1 MDDIIDI
8 YLINKF
14 VLSVIYNPRL
24 IERLIIVE
32 ESSEESLFFRKE
44 ALDYVEEII
53 KEKNSEYILNATKLS
68 YLKEYL
74 FTYITK
80 YKKNPNSVDI
90 LDRCRSMLGT
100 YKRSER
106 QINKFYKK
114 EWEKRRVEKRDSLTL
129 AEINI
134 IDKSISSDYSYL
146 KMLLDKNVNIKNLCK
161 RNYAL
166 MSICAF
172 ISECPILIYNDVF
185 IENVSS
191 VISLV
196 SDNCKMFSEN
206 KNLINK
212 IKLQIKNNLEEHD
225 KINKIL
231 KEQYIKSLIVL
242 PVDDLVAFL
251 SNDSLSF
258 DEDIFNVFSSVTQ
271 TYLDNESLNQDKI
284 NNINYILTKFTKIN
298 VDKINHIKHRL
309 NNYKINND
317 KINEFYFNEL
327 ELHSSKH
334 IFKNFINVYDIQ
346 NNVDNLIYSDI
357 YISNL
362 ILNLNC
368 DITFLYNHP
377 NLIYGINY
385 IINKYPDIIANKIYL
400 DRIKNILN
408 LHSLIYNSGAI
419 DGDIKKIFKKIKKLD
434 K

>member
-53 KEKNSEYILNATKLS
+53 KGKNSEYILNATKLS

-90 LDRCRSMLGT
+90 LDRCRSMLDT

-231 KEQYIKSLIVL
+231 KEQYIKSLIVS

-258 DEDIFNVFSSVTQ
+258 DEDIFNVFSSITQ

-385 IINKYPDIIANKIYL
+385 IINKYSDIIANKIYL

>member
-14 VLSVIYNPRL
+14 VLSVIYNQKL

-32 ESSEESLFFRKE
+32 ESSEESLFFRPE

-53 KEKNSEYILNATKLS
+53 KGKNSEYILNSIKLN

-74 FTYITK
+74 FTYITNH
-80 YKKNPNSVDI
+80 KKDTNLVDI
-90 LDRCRSMLGT
+90 LDRCRSMLYT
-100 YKRSER
+100 YKRSEG

-114 EWEKRRVEKRDSLTL
+114 EWEKRKIEKRDKLTL

-146 KMLLDKNVNIKNLCK
+146 NMLLDKNVNIKNLCK

-172 ISECPILIYNDVF
+172 ISECPILIYNDIF

-191 VISLV
+191 IISLI
-196 SDNCKMFSEN
+196 SNNWKMFNEN

-212 IKLQIKNNLEEHD
+212 IKLQIKNNLEERA

-231 KEQYIKSLIVL
+231 KEQYIKSLIVS

-251 SNDSLSF
+251 SNDF
-258 DEDIFNVFSSVTQ
+258 DEDIFSVFSSVTQ
-271 TYLDNESLNQDKI
+271 TYLDNESLSQEKI

-327 ELHSSKH
+327 VLHSSKH
-334 IFKNFINVYDIQ
+334 IFKSFTNFYDIQ

-368 DITFLYNHP
+368 DITTLYNYP

-408 LHSLIYNSGAI
+408 IHSLIYNSGAI
-419 DGDIKKIFKKIKKLD
+419 DEDIRKIFKKIKKID